1 MITSEDRNSQAIL
14 TDKSEIVAEGAQPQ
28 EVKPAKVVNPTT
40 TQFKLTNVIT
50 SILFYLFWVIIAL
63 IYLVFYMFNFFGRGT
78 YIDVLS
84 VFAVALVVIIP
95 TLIWKYYTKVSNLDE
110 LRGEII
116 ATVVLLSLWLAVSV
130 FLVIASKGACLCFFN
145 DYGLTVEKDLRLS
158 TDFSRLVTFDQV
170 CKD

>member
-1 MITSEDRNSQAIL
+1 
-14 TDKSEIVAEGAQPQ
+14 
-28 EVKPAKVVNPTT
+28 
-40 TQFKLTNVIT
+40 
-50 SILFYLFWVIIAL
+50 
-63 IYLVFYMFNFFGRGT
+63 MFNFFGRGT

-84 VFAVALVVIIP
+84 VFAVAFLVIIP

-130 FLVIASKGACLCFFN
+130 FLVIATKGGCLCFFN

-170 CKD
+170 CKDL